1 VVKQL
6 LELNK
11 FSDKLAAE
19 FAEKIELHEVLVKSR
34 SFFDTLPSLTQ
45 GAAAADALNPLHGAG
60 GGGGS
65 GGRSNSSERPL
76 LGDEF
81 GLVDDRMANQHG
93 RGPAA
98 GDRGDMR
105 FNAMTGI
112 LVEADRAR
120 FERALFRATRGNC
133 YVRFAPIETLMPATD
148 NSGALVAKTVFII
161 FYKSASIEA
170 KARRLCDA
178 FGARRYSV
186 PDAGGAEGARAV
198 DAAVESN
205 RQDIADAR
213 AVLIKNREV

>member
-1 VVKQL
+1 
-6 LELNK
+6 
-11 FSDKLAAE
+11 
-19 FAEKIELHEVLVKSR
+19 VLVKSR
-34 SFFDTLPSLTQ
+34 TFFDTLPSLTQ
-45 GAAAADALNPLHGAG
+45 GGAAADAQSPLHGAG
-60 GGGGS
+60 GGS
-65 GGRSNSSERPL
+65 SGRSNSSELPL

-81 GLVDDRMANQHG
+81 GLVDDRMANQQG

-133 YVRFAPIETLMPATD
+133 YVRFAPIDTLMPAAD

-186 PDAGGAEGARAV
+186 PDAGGVEGGQAV

-213 AVLIKNREV
+213 AVLIKNREVRCKEGKGKSGRGRKRRFMVCERR